1 MNNRNDIEAD
11 FDRFAELEQNKWNH
25 SNNYYNF
32 LLRKIGKRRG
42 DSLEIG
48 CGSGEFCKL
57 LALKS
62 NWVTGIDLSSKMI
75 GKAKKNISVANISFI
90 NADITDCDYKKDSFD
105 CIVSIA
111 TMHHLPYKAVLENA
125 KGWLKSSG
133 TILILDLYQSNTPV
147 DYLYSLIASPF
158 NVLIWLIKNKRIRQT
173 PEETEYWKE
182 HSKHDKFMTIK
193 EIKSIA
199 IKILPGAK
207 VKRHLFWRYSL
218 VWHKNVKSR

>member
-1 MNNRNDIEAD
+1 MSDQNDLKID
-11 FDRFAELEQNKWNH
+11 FDRIAELEQNKWNH
-25 SNNYYNF
+25 NNHYYNF
-32 LLRKIGKRRG
+32 LLRKIGKSRG

-48 CGSGEFCKL
+48 CGTGEFCKL

-62 NWVTGIDLSSKMI
+62 DRVTGIDLSPKMI
-75 GKAKKNISVANISFI
+75 EKAKKNISVPNISFI
-90 NADITDCDYKKDSFD
+90 NADITDCDYEKESFD

-125 KGWLKSSG
+125 KGWLKSG
-133 TILILDLYQSNTPV
+133 GIILILDLYKSDTPV

-158 NVLIWLIKNKRIRQT
+158 NVLMCLIKNKRIRQT
-173 PEETEYWKE
+173 PEEVEYWKE

-199 IKILPGAK
+199 DEVLPGVK
-207 VKRHLFWRYSL
+207 VKRRLFWRYSL
-218 VWHKNVKSR
+218 VWHNTKCQ